1 MTGPDGNPYR
11 RRRAEGSA
19 GRRVS
24 QGGLSMADTNSGCGE
39 RGPRDPRGTRTP
51 EAIPGPV
58 RGAGSGPAPGARSG
72 HAPVATPRPV
82 PGAMSR
88 PAPGRRVAAVSLVAL
103 AALATGCEPGT
114 AEGAQDAPP
123 PVRATQAAAPTA
135 APSPTR
141 TAPAD
146 AKPRTV
152 PTPDPRASTT
162 PPAPDPTT
170 ARPAPKPSTAPPP
183 RVLMGTGSESDRV
196 RELQARLRQIGH
208 FGRNPTGYYGS
219 VTADAVRSFQ
229 AKRSL
234 PVTGSTDGVTW
245 KRLLAMTR
253 RPTAAELAPPTE
265 RPVAA
270 PDERCLK
277 GRVLCISKESRTL
290 AWMID
295 GKVVSAMDVRFG
307 SEYTPTREG
316 VFEVFWKSRDHVS
329 TLYDTPMPYA
339 LFFSG
344 GQAVHYSADFAANG
358 YGGASHGCVNVRDKK
373 KVAALFGQVKNGDE
387 VVVYR

>member
-1 MTGPDGNPYR
+1 MVDTDSGWDGRGGRGSRVTRSTG
-11 RRRAEGSA
+11 
-19 GRRVS
+19 
-24 QGGLSMADTNSGCGE
+24 
-39 RGPRDPRGTRTP
+39 
-51 EAIPGPV
+51 
-58 RGAGSGPAPGARSG
+58 GAR
-72 HAPVATPRPV
+72 
-82 PGAMSR
+82 
-88 PAPGRRVAAVSLVAL
+88 PAEPIPGRRVAAVSLVAL

-114 AEGAQDAPP
+114 ATGAQDAPP
-123 PVRATQAAAPTA
+123 PARPTQAAAP
-135 APSPTR
+135 SPAR
-141 TAPAD
+141 TAPVTGD
-146 AKPRTV
+146 AKPRTA
-152 PTPDPRASTT
+152 PPPSPSASTAA
-162 PPAPDPTT
+162 PAPAPAPDATT
-170 ARPAPKPSTAPPP
+170 ARPAPEPSTAPPP
-183 RVLMGTGSESDRV
+183 RVLMRTGSESDRV

-234 PVTGSTDGVTW
+234 PVTGSTDEVTW
-245 KRLLAMTR
+245 QRLLAMTR
-253 RPTAAELAPPTE
+253 VPTAAELRPPTE

-277 GRVLCISKESRTL
+277 GRVLCISKNSRTL

-373 KVAALFGQVKNGDE
+373 KVAALFDQVRTGDK
-387 VVVYR
+387 VVVYW